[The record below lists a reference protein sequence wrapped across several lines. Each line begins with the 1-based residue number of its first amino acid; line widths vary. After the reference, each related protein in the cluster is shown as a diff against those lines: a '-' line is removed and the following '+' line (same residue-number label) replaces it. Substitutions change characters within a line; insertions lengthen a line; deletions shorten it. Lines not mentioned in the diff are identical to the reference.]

1 MKNLL
6 NVIQDR
12 EWSDGQPFLHCYM
25 SKQAGNLKHHI
36 PSWNTKNSDLE
47 KAGVKYHSFKLS
59 CWPRHSQANGR
70 RSVVVDQPAVMDE
83 KTRFLVVDYRGGN
96 GGLIEP
102 ANSLEWARL
111 KKSVYPKS
119 IFKLN

>member
-1 MKNLL
+1 MKTN
-6 NVIQDR
+6 IIHDR
-12 EWSDGQPFLHCYM
+12 DWHDSQPFLNCYM
-25 SKQAGNLKHHI
+25 SAESANFKHHVT
-36 PSWNTKNSDLE
+36 SCNKKNPGLE
-47 KAGVKYHSFKLS
+47 RAGVKYHSFKVAS
-59 CWPRHSQANGR
+59 WPRHSQKSGR
-70 RSVVVDQPAVMDE
+70 RSVVIAQPAVLDE

-102 ANSLEWARL
+102 AKSLEWARL